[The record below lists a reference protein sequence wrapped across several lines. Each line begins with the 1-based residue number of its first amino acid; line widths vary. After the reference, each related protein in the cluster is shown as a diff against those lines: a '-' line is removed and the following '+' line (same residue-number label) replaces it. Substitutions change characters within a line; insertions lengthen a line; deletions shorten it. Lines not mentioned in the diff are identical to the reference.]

1 MAGATTGRNKR
12 KLTTVEQD
20 LLPIEELVN
29 GGRKSTFLNVA
40 SMEAGTVHDC
50 HAAHDTIV
58 PSVVI
63 SFMVETG
70 NHDGAAEDFVD
81 VALVHHAGVELLLE
95 DNLSLMSLFCDVVLL
110 RLLWVL
116 D

>member
-1 MAGATTGRNKR
+1 
-12 KLTTVEQD
+12 VEKECWCRGQR
-20 LLPIEELVN
+20 E
-29 GGRKSTFLNVA
+29 KFLNVA
-40 SMEAGTVHDC
+40 SMEAGTVDDY
-50 HAAHDTIV
+50 HAAPATVV

-81 VALVHHAGVELLLE
+81 VALVHHAGAELLFE
-95 DNLSLMSLFCDVVLL
+95 DNLSLMSLFFDVVLL

>member
-1 MAGATTGRNKR
+1 
-12 KLTTVEQD
+12 
-20 LLPIEELVN
+20 
-29 GGRKSTFLNVA
+29 
-40 SMEAGTVHDC
+40 
-50 HAAHDTIV
+50 
-58 PSVVI
+58 
-63 SFMVETG
+63 MVETG

-81 VALVHHAGVELLLE
+81 AALVHHAGAELLLE

>member
-1 MAGATTGRNKR
+1 
-12 KLTTVEQD
+12 
-20 LLPIEELVN
+20 
-29 GGRKSTFLNVA
+29 
-40 SMEAGTVHDC
+40 MEAGIVDDY
-50 HAAHDTIV
+50 HAAPATVV

-63 SFMVETG
+63 SFMVETR

-81 VALVHHAGVELLLE
+81 VALVHHAGAELLFE
-95 DNLSLMSLFCDVVLL
+95 DNLSLMSLFFDVVLL